1 MLIHV
6 RLFAMLREHA
16 GSDSVDLELSK
27 GATVEDALA
36 AVGEQH
42 GIADLIARMPV
53 VAAVNREY
61 VAKERA
67 LREGDELALIPPVS
81 GGEDELETE
90 RGEFASGD
98 GYERFMEL
106 VGNHVPRPPAY
117 ASLLGARPLHAE
129 PGRVSFEFQMT
140 EQFLN
145 PSGTV
150 QGGFVTAML
159 DEAMGP
165 AAISAIGPGF
175 SVPTLEL
182 KVSFLRPVRPGR
194 VVAEARVVHRGKSVV
209 FTEATLTD
217 DEGSLL
223 ATATGTARIVPW
235 EKIGS

>member
-1 MLIHV
+1 MEVVV
-6 RLFAMLREHA
+6 RLFAMLRERA
-16 GSDSVDLELSK
+16 GSDSVTIALPQ
-27 GATVEDALA
+27 GATVQDAVE
-36 AVGEQH
+36 AVGEEH

-61 VAKERA
+61 VAKEEA
-67 LREGDELALIPPVS
+67 LHEGDELALIPPVS
-81 GGEDELETE
+81 GGEREAGTE
-90 RGEFASGD
+90 RDHFASGD

-117 ASLLGARPLHAE
+117 VSLLGARPLHAE
-129 PGRVSFEFQMT
+129 PGRVRFEFQPT
-140 EQFLN
+140 EQLLN

-165 AAISAIGPGF
+165 AAISAIGPGY

-194 VVAEARVVHRGKSVV
+194 VISEARVVHRGKSVV
-209 FTEATLTD
+209 FTEASLTD
-217 DEGSLL
+217 GDGELL

-235 EKIGS
+235 KNPS